1 MFAEHKSSLD
11 KALTNP
17 TKTTP
22 PSRVLDRAKSTGIWL
37 SIVPMHTTNSVLSSL
52 EFRDALHLRYGLTP
66 TNLPTHCDGCQTP
79 FTIGHALTCKKG
91 GLVTLRHNEL
101 RDELKAIATTIF
113 PPSAIRVEPFIH
125 PAQPHTN
132 ALPPPTLPNHSSTSS
147 LTPNSPPPTFIAPP
161 NDMRGD
167 LSIRGLKDRARDCII
182 DVSISDLDS
191 QVYKSKTA
199 TAVLRSREKDKNRKY
214 SSTCNY
220 YRRDFI
226 PFIASADGLLGLEAT
241 ELLQLLSAKLAEK
254 WNRPYPPVRGYI
266 NARISFALIRA
277 SHLCIRGSRHM
288 STSPTP
294 DDDAVDVVGPF
305 HLLHS

>member
-1 MFAEHKSSLD
+1 
-11 KALTNP
+11 
-17 TKTTP
+17 
-22 PSRVLDRAKSTGIWL
+22 
-37 SIVPMHTTNSVLSSL
+37 
-52 EFRDALHLRYGLTP
+52 
-66 TNLPTHCDGCQTP
+66 
-79 FTIGHALTCKKG
+79 
-91 GLVTLRHNEL
+91 
-101 RDELKAIATTIF
+101 
-113 PPSAIRVEPFIH
+113 
-125 PAQPHTN
+125 
-132 ALPPPTLPNHSSTSS
+132 
-147 LTPNSPPPTFIAPP
+147 
-161 NDMRGD
+161 MRGD

-266 NARISFALIRA
+266 NARISFALIWA
-277 SHLCIRGSRHM
+277 SHLCIRGSHYM
-288 STSPTP
+288 SASSTP